1 MRTNIVIDEK
11 LMKQA
16 MKAANL
22 PTKRATVEEGLR
34 LIIRRKKLSGIRSLR
49 GTVDWQGDL
58 DAWRRDE

>member
-58 DAWRRDE
+58 DAWRRDG